1 MIKKTET
8 KLEKEVEKI
17 ETKAEKKPELTKLN
31 VIKTLVYD
39 RCNEIEKIDYK
50 YHKITGW
57 LTAGDTVYVNDELA
71 KDLLDKNI
79 AVKVDE

>member
-8 KLEKEVEKI
+8 KLEKETEAKV
-17 ETKAEKKPELTKLN
+17 EKKPELTKLN
-31 VIKTLVYD
+31 IIKTLIYD
-39 RCNEIEKIDYK
+39 RYNEIEKIDYK

-57 LTAGDTVYVNDELA
+57 LTAGDVVYVNDELA

-79 AVKVDE
+79 AIKVDE

>member
-17 ETKAEKKPELTKLN
+17 EAKAEKKPELTKLN
-31 VIKTLVYD
+31 VIKTLVYE

-71 KDLLDKNI
+71 KDLLGKNI

>member
-1 MIKKTET
+1 MIKKTEKT
-8 KLEKEVEKI
+8 V

-31 VIKTLVYD
+31 VIKTLVYE

-71 KDLLDKNI
+71 KDLLGKNI

>member
-8 KLEKEVEKI
+8 KLEKEVEK
-17 ETKAEKKPELTKLN
+17 KPELTKLN
-31 VIKTLVYD
+31 IIKTLVYD

-57 LTAGDTVYVNDELA
+57 LTAGDVVYVNNELA

>member
-1 MIKKTET
+1 MIKKTEKT
-8 KLEKEVEKI
+8 V

-31 VIKTLVYD
+31 VIKTLVYE